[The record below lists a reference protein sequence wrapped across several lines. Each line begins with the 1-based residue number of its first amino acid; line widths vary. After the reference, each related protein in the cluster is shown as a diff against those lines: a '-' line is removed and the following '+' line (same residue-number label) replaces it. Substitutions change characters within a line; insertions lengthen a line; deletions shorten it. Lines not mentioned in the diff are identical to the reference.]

1 MEINEFAQKVLKAVE
16 KELGVEYRAELKEV
30 RKNNGVKLHGLLILQ
45 PGKNVVPTIYL
56 DNFYAAYEDGV
67 TFKEVLNRIL
77 EIFREE
83 SPREDID
90 MEFFKSFAQV
100 RNRICYRLI
109 GRHNNAELLRDI
121 PYVDFLDLAIC
132 FYYAYSGGELG
143 DGTIL
148 IHNSHLERWNIRTAD
163 LMKLAKENTPRI
175 FPARITPML
184 EMLDEVT
191 DPSKEQLS
199 EEDVPLMVLT
209 NDGRLHGAACMLY
222 PDLLDR
228 IGEKKQDGFYIIPSS
243 IHEVL
248 ILDKTGMG
256 TLEEMKGMI
265 REVNAQHV
273 AAEEI
278 LSDNLYFYDQ
288 QAKTIKIIL

>member
-1 MEINEFAQKVLKAVE
+1 
-16 KELGVEYRAELKEV
+16 
-30 RKNNGVKLHGLLILQ
+30 
-45 PGKNVVPTIYL
+45 
-56 DNFYAAYEDGV
+56 
-67 TFKEVLNRIL
+67 
-77 EIFREE
+77 
-83 SPREDID
+83 
-90 MEFFKSFAQV
+90 
-100 RNRICYRLI
+100 
-109 GRHNNAELLRDI
+109 
-121 PYVDFLDLAIC
+121 
-132 FYYAYSGGELG
+132 
-143 DGTIL
+143 
-148 IHNSHLERWNIRTAD
+148 
-163 LMKLAKENTPRI
+163 
-175 FPARITPML
+175 
-184 EMLDEVT
+184 
-191 DPSKEQLS
+191 
-199 EEDVPLMVLT
+199 MVLT

>member
-16 KELGVEYRAELKEV
+16 KELGGEYRAELKEV

-121 PYVDFLDLAIC
+121 PYVDFLDAFIML
-132 FYYAYSGGELG
+132 
-143 DGTIL
+143 
-148 IHNSHLERWNIRTAD
+148 TA
-163 LMKLAKENTPRI
+163 AESWAT
-175 FPARITPML
+175 
-184 EMLDEVT
+184 
-191 DPSKEQLS
+191 EQFS
-199 EEDVPLMVLT
+199 
-209 NDGRLHGAACMLY
+209 
-222 PDLLDR
+222 
-228 IGEKKQDGFYIIPSS
+228 YIIP
-243 IHEVL
+243 IW
-248 ILDKTGMG
+248 
-256 TLEEMKGMI
+256 
-265 REVNAQHV
+265 NAG
-273 AAEEI
+273 I
-278 LSDNLYFYDQ
+278 
-288 QAKTIKIIL
+288 